1 MIPDWL
7 KFKKYPHIGKPLT
20 KKKDSGWIIEY
31 VTNPDNIA
39 KHKFT
44 PLLHKK
50 IYQRKYRPNKDA
62 PKNESGKRQRSVQK
76 PKERPIFYASHLDS
90 IVYSYY
96 SYCITKSYELYLED
110 KDFGD
115 SAVAY
120 RKIPIVKGKK
130 GNKSNIEFAF
140 EAFKFIEE
148 NKHRE
153 LSMIVADVT
162 SFFDKLDHRILHKQW
177 KRVLNCISLPDD
189 HYNVFKSLISKR
201 YVNELELFKKF
212 QNRLIVERGIANDD
226 KNTRLRFKKVKH
238 IWNLKRERVV
248 AYCSKSDFYKEAT
261 NLIRVEK
268 GCSHQ
273 HKRCRKN
280 CSLKG
285 IPQGTP
291 MSATL
296 ANIYMLDFDKLV
308 FEAAKKKDAYYQR
321 YSDDLIIVCDQKDE
335 LYFNDLIRN
344 AIEDLAKLEIQP
356 KKTNIYRYKNV
367 HGEFVGGIVDDKEG
381 VIQNKHLEYLGFQ
394 YDGNKV
400 KVKTV
405 GFSKFYRSMKRA
417 FRRGVH
423 FASKPEN
430 KTHNLFEERLY
441 KRFTYKGAKRR
452 LKYKPDPKSETGF
465 SISKEQ
471 YWGNYISYLEKAN
484 RVMKP
489 INCDDTIKKQYSK
502 FWPNFGKEMKKAYK
516 AIGKKVEGM

>member
-20 KKKDSGWIIEY
+20 RKKDSGWVMEY
-31 VTNPDNIA
+31 VANPDKIA

-50 IYQRKYRPNKDA
+50 IYQRKYRPNEDA
-62 PKNESGKRQRSVQK
+62 LKNKFKKRQRSVQK

-96 SYCITKSYELYLED
+96 SHNLTEAYENYLENED
-110 KDFGD
+110 YGI

-140 EAFKFIEE
+140 ETFKFIDE
-148 NKHRE
+148 NKHRK
-153 LSMIVADVT
+153 LSIIVADVT

-177 KRVLNCISLPDD
+177 KRVLNSNSLPDD
-189 HYNVFKSLISKR
+189 HYNIYKSLISKR
-201 YVNELELFKKF
+201 YVNELELFNKF
-212 QNRLIVERGIANDD
+212 QNNLIVERGIENDD
-226 KNTRLRFKKVKH
+226 KKTKLRYKKVKH

-248 AYCSKSDFYKEAT
+248 AYCSKEDFFREAT

-268 GCSHQ
+268 SCSHQ
-273 HKRCRKN
+273 HKRCREN
-280 CSLKG
+280 CGLKG

-296 ANIYMLDFDKLV
+296 ANIYMLDFDELV
-308 FEAAKKKDAYYQR
+308 FNATQEKDAYYQR

-335 LYFNDLIRN
+335 DYFNNLIRTS
-344 AIEDLAKLEIQP
+344 IEDLAKLDIQP
-356 KKTNIYRYKNV
+356 KKTNIYRYENIDDK
-367 HGEFVGGIVDDKEG
+367 FVGGIVDEKNE
-381 VIQNKHLEYLGFQ
+381 VTPNKHLEYLGFQ
-394 YDGNKV
+394 YDGTKV

-423 FASKPEN
+423 FAVKPEN
-430 KTHNLFEERLY
+430 KNHNLFEERLY

-452 LKYKPDPKSETGF
+452 LIYKPDPKSETGF
-465 SISKEQ
+465 SKSKEQ

-489 INCDDTIKKQYSK
+489 INGDDTIKKQYSN

-516 AIGKKVEGM
+516 EIGEKAAKM

>member
-1 MIPDWL
+1 MNPDWL

-20 KKKDSGWIIEY
+20 NKKDSGWITEY
-31 VTNPDNIA
+31 VTNPKKIA

-62 PKNESGKRQRSVQK
+62 EKNKFGKKQRSVQK

-96 SYCITKSYELYLED
+96 SFELTRAYEEYLVD
-110 KDFGD
+110 KKFGN

-120 RKIPIVKGKK
+120 RKIPIIKGQK

-140 EAFKFIEE
+140 ETFKFIEN
-148 NKHRE
+148 NKHRK

-162 SFFDKLDHRILHKQW
+162 SFFDNLDHKILHKQW
-177 KRVLNCISLPDD
+177 KRILEIDSLPDD
-189 HYNVFKSLISKR
+189 HYNVYKSLISKR
-201 YVNELELFKKF
+201 YVNELDLFKRFKHK
-212 QNRLIVERGIANDD
+212 LIVERGLINDD
-226 KNTRLRFKKVKH
+226 KRTKLRHKRVKH

-248 AYCSKSDFYKEAT
+248 AYCSKEEFFKTAT
-261 NLIRVEK
+261 NIIRVEK
-268 GCSHQ
+268 SCSEQ
-273 HKRCRKN
+273 HKRCRGK
-280 CSLKG
+280 CELKG

-296 ANIYMLDFDKLV
+296 ANIYMLDFDMLV
-308 FEAAKKKDAYYQR
+308 YDKVEEREGYYQR
-321 YSDDLIIVCDQKDE
+321 YSDDLIIVCEQKDE
-335 LYFNDLIRN
+335 NYFNSLIRSS
-344 AIEDLAKLEIQP
+344 IENLAKLDIQP
-356 KKTNIYRYKNV
+356 KKTNIYRYENV
-367 HGEFVGGIVDDKEG
+367 DGEFKGGILNEKLE
-381 VIQNKHLEYLGFQ
+381 ISPNKHLEYLGFQ
-394 YDGNKV
+394 YNGSKV

-423 FASKPEN
+423 FAIKPEN
-430 KTHNLFEERLY
+430 KNHDLFEERLF

-452 LKYKPDPKSETGF
+452 LIYKPDPNSKTGY

-471 YWGNYISYLEKAN
+471 YWGNYISYLDKAN

-489 INCDDTIKKQYSK
+489 INKDNTIKKQYSK
-502 FWPNFGKEMKKAYK
+502 FWPNFGKEMKKSYK
-516 AIGKKVEGM
+516 EIGKKISNL